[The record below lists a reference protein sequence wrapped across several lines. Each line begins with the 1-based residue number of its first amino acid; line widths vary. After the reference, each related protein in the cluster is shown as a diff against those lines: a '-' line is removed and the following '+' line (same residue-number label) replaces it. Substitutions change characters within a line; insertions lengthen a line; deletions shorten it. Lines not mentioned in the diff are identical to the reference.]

1 MNPEMKEKL
10 VYLKLPGI
18 KEVLDET
25 IEGAIAEG
33 LSYEEFI
40 GQLLEHECT
49 MRKNHRTQKILKAAK
64 LPPDKTFNSFDLD
77 RLGLKTRQKIKAL
90 EDGAFLDRREN
101 ILIFGKPGTGKTH
114 LVAAL
119 AYAQIMQGR
128 RMLFTT
134 CSIFVQNLL
143 IAKRDLKLPALLKKL
158 SKFDG
163 LVIDDIGYV
172 QQSREEMEILF
183 TLLAE
188 RYERG
193 SILLTS
199 NLPFSKWDQIFK
211 DPMTTAAAIDRLV
224 HHSVI
229 LEINTQSYRTEAAK
243 SKQ

>member
-1 MNPEMKEKL
+1 MKAAIKEKL

-25 IEGAIAEG
+25 IKNAVADG
-33 LSYEEFI
+33 LSYEKFI
-40 GQLLEHECT
+40 EQLLEYECT
-49 MRKNHRTQKILKAAK
+49 LRKNHRIEKLTRDSKI
-64 LPPDKTFNSFDLD
+64 PTDKTFESFDLK
-77 RLGLKTRQKIKAL
+77 RLGIKTLQKIKSL
-90 EDGAFLDRREN
+90 EDGSFLDRREN

-119 AYAQIMQGR
+119 AHAQIIRNR

-134 CSIFVQNLL
+134 CSILVQNLL
-143 IAKRDLKLPALLKKL
+143 IAKRDLKLPAMLKKL
-158 SKFDG
+158 SKYDG

-183 TLLAE
+183 ILLAE

-224 HHSVI
+224 HHGISQESCH
-229 LEINTQSYRTEAAK
+229 LF
-243 SKQ
+243 

>member
-1 MNPEMKEKL
+1 MKPAIKEKL
-10 VYLKLPGI
+10 VSLKLPGI
-18 KEVLDET
+18 REILDET
-25 IEGAIAEG
+25 IQGAIAQE
-33 LSYEEFI
+33 LSYESFFE
-40 GQLLEHECT
+40 QLLEYEYIQ
-49 MRKNHRTQKILKAAK
+49 RKNHRIEKLLKDAK
-64 LPPDKTFNSFDLD
+64 LPPEKTFDSLDLK
-77 RLGLKTRQKIKAL
+77 RLGLKTLQKVKSL
-90 EDGAFLDRREN
+90 EDGSFLDRREN

-114 LVAAL
+114 LVVAL
-119 AYAQIMQGR
+119 AHAQIMQGR

-134 CSIFVQNLL
+134 CSILVQNLL
-143 IAKRDLKLPALLKKL
+143 IAKRDLKLPAMLKKI
-158 SKFDG
+158 SKYDG

-183 TLLAE
+183 TLLAD

-229 LEINTQSYRTEAAK
+229 LEINAKSYRTEAAK
-243 SKQ
+243 NNQ